1 MTDWSLCGSN
11 QGEIK
16 ICSSATDEAMHKGK
30 IFIPH
35 REGEVELWFFSVE
48 LRAKEEEMSSESV
61 GGSKYIMYA
70 AVGEL

>member
-1 MTDWSLCGSN
+1 MTDWNLCGSN

-30 IFIPH
+30 ISPH
-35 REGEVELWFFSVE
+35 REGEVELWFFSIE
-48 LRAKEEEMSSESV
+48 LRTKEEDMSSKSV
-61 GGSKYIMYA
+61 GGSKYIMCA